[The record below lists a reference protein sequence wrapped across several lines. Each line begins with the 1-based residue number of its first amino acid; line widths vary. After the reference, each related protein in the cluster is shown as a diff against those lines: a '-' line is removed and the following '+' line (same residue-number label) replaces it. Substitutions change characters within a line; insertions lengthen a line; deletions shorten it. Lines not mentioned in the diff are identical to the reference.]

1 MHKRTACNKIKLAIE
16 RFAKRVVSK
25 NSSNNINI
33 AVICYDE
40 TDYKDCVQQ
49 LNKQLNKK
57 LIIFISL
64 FDENDREFMSCYKDW
79 LFVIKH
85 FAHVLKL
92 PITLYELRNIVDKG
106 PKEYLPPQEIEEI
119 YNNIKK
125 IYNEMMKKRDIHYL
139 K

>member
-1 MHKRTACNKIKLAIE
+1 MHKTTACNEIKLAIE
-16 RFAKRVVSK
+16 RFAKRVVFK
-25 NSSNNINI
+25 NSSDNINI

-40 TDYKDCVQQ
+40 TDYKDFVQ
-49 LNKQLNKK
+49 QLNKK

-64 FDENDREFMSCYKDW
+64 FDDNDPEFMSCYKDW

-92 PITLYELRNIVDKG
+92 PITLYELRNIVYKG

-125 IYNEMMKKRDIHYL
+125 IYNGMMKKETSTT
-139 K
+139 

>member
-1 MHKRTACNKIKLAIE
+1 MHKTTACNEIKLAIE
-16 RFAKRVVSK
+16 RFAKRAVSK
-25 NSSNNINI
+25 SSDNINI

-40 TDYKDCVQQ
+40 TDHEDFVQL

-64 FDENDREFMSCYKDW
+64 FDDNDPQFMFYYEDW

-92 PITLYELRNIVDKG
+92 PVTLYELRNIVSKG
-106 PKEYLPPQEIEEI
+106 PKEYLPPEKIEEI

-125 IYNEMMKKRDIHYL
+125 SITE
-139 K
+139 